1 MIIDILNELNA
12 SNSSNYKLEV
22 LKKYKD
28 DDILKKVLKYAY
40 DTINYTYGV
49 SKSRFDDFNDV
60 GTLDNLN
67 LMFSLLDNLSSRKY
81 TGNAAISET
90 KNILSLL
97 NNDYRNLLLNILNR
111 DLKCNINVKQI
122 NKIFKN
128 LIPKPNYMR
137 CDVLSDKTS
146 KKISYPAL
154 LQLKCD
160 GT

>member
-67 LMFSLLDNLSSRKY
+67 LMFSLLDYLSSRKY

-90 KNILSLL
+90 KNI
-97 NNDYRNLLLNILNR
+97 
-111 DLKCNINVKQI
+111 
-122 NKIFKN
+122 
-128 LIPKPNYMR
+128 
-137 CDVLSDKTS
+137 
-146 KKISYPAL
+146 
-154 LQLKCD
+154 
-160 GT
+160 

>member
-137 CDVLSDKTS
+137 
-146 KKISYPAL
+146 
-154 LQLKCD
+154 
-160 GT
+160 